1 LDGCP
6 YIPKDGGLDEKWIEP
21 SVVELEKDN
30 NATRPSGS
38 QFAPWQEPNKNK
50 QKGEEY

>member
-1 LDGCP
+1 MEHNCFVASKYSEGSL

-21 SVVELEKDN
+21 SVVELEKDS

-38 QFAPWQEPNKNK
+38 QFAP
-50 QKGEEY
+50 